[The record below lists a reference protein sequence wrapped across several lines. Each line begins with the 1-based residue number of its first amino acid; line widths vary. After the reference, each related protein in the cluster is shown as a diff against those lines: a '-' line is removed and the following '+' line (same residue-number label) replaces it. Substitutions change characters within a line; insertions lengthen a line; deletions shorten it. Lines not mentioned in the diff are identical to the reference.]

1 MELEVLVGFKN
12 GQEHRVRFE
21 IQMPK
26 KAEGEDDKTQRRKAF
41 TKIVRMIM
49 HKEMKRGFI
58 NTGDFG
64 FRIED
69 VSYIKLLY

>member
-1 MELEVLVGFKN
+1 MTVEVLLGFKN

-21 IQMPK
+21 VQIPK
-26 KAEGEDDKTQRRKAF
+26 KADEDEKTQREKAF
-41 TKIVRMIM
+41 AKIVRMIM
-49 HKEMKRGFI
+49 HKDMKRGFI

-69 VSYIKLLY
+69 VAYVKLLP

>member
-1 MELEVLVGFKN
+1 MTVEVLLGFKS

-21 IQMPK
+21 VQIPEK
-26 KAEGEDDKTQRRKAF
+26 TDEDEETQREKAF
-41 TKIVRMIM
+41 AKIVRMIM
-49 HKEMKRGFI
+49 HKDMKRGFI

-69 VSYIKLLY
+69 VAYVKLLP